1 MDIKQRLFA
10 LLKSNFVSAQ
20 ELELTDCTELNEEL
34 GLDSLRLVEVLVLIE
49 EEFDIIIDQADLDP
63 SSLRK
68 VENLIEMVDYTL
80 QKGSA

>member
-1 MDIKQRLFA
+1 MDTKQKLFT

-20 ELELTDCTELNEEL
+20 EFELTEHTELNEGL
-34 GLDSLRLVEVLVLIE
+34 GLDSLRLIEVLLLIE